1 MLVDRRLELQTLSSD
16 NSQSLEKLLKSHY
29 SGYYAV
35 LESGR
40 DFDKLSSDDSSG
52 MEDCD
57 EEEDEEESSSE
68 GSEVEYSDVMSSD
81 EDEEEEEF
89 SLETAEQV
97 GVICYNSLVDIS
109 YLKHNTVQNKASST
123 LQCTLPC

>member
-97 GVICYNSLVDIS
+97 GIIYATIHL
-109 YLKHNTVQNKASST
+109 LT
-123 LQCTLPC
+123 LGT